1 MTSHPAVEKRFP
13 TTRVARQNG
22 FPDGLPGSES
32 GETEYHLHS
41 IASGRR
47 LQAFNHIGDDG

>member
-32 GETEYHLHS
+32 GETEYHPHS